1 MKVINIAALLR
12 GALYAGLVSIPLFA
26 ADPEASPSA
35 ADSGAGNFYA
45 LVLGLMFTLF
55 GGMALCYGFVR
66 LVEKAVERFQARNF
80 VPAAE
85 PPIRRA
91 A

>member
-1 MKVINIAALLR
+1 
-12 GALYAGLVSIPLFA
+12 
-26 ADPEASPSA
+26 
-35 ADSGAGNFYA
+35 
-45 LVLGLMFTLF
+45 MFTLF